1 MRSNITLR
9 QLRAFVEVVR
19 SAGFTAAARK
29 LHLTQSATSLLVREL
44 ETQVGLQLID
54 RTTRQVALTEAG
66 QEFLERAE
74 RILMDV
80 DLAVAN
86 AQDLVHKRRGR
97 VSIATSPLL
106 AATSRSTSVGQ
117 STARL

>member
-44 ETQVGLQLID
+44 ETQVGLQVELVPA
-54 RTTRQVALTEAG
+54 RHVEPLTG
-66 QEFLERAE
+66 LDPPV
-74 RILMDV
+74 LHHDV
-80 DLAVAN
+80 NMRMRPVWL
-86 AQDLVHKRRGR
+86 
-97 VSIATSPLL
+97 SS
-106 AATSRSTSVGQ
+106 SRP
-117 STARL
+117 TA